1 MRRCDCGAFPG
12 PLYLLLEAFFKSG
25 TAVTQADDKK
35 KNSGF
40 IFLTDGG
47 HIDNLGI
54 YELFRRRCRL
64 IIAIDAEADP
74 KLLYESWHPSVW
86 WRAYRPVFQ
95 IDLRPHR

>member
-12 PLYLLLEAFFKSG
+12 PLYLLLEAFSKSG

-74 KLLYESWHPSVW
+74 KLLYESWLCVPKTLS
-86 WRAYRPVFQ
+86 AL
-95 IDLRPHR
+95 IS